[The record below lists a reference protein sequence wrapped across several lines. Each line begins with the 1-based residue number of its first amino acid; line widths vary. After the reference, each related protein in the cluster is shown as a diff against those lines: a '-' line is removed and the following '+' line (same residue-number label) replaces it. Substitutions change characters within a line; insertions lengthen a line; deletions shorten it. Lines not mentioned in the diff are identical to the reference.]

1 LITDFDFKIEV
12 VVNRLRNDEKILE
25 QLVCDKRIELRF
37 HDRLHETAESS
48 AMWAAYTSTSE
59 WIWLLGDDD
68 LATKGSIDHIKEL
81 ITVKEVAFWLLNVL
95 LVFEDVPLEYYRIG
109 PKPVQV
115 STAIKLWERCG
126 FFSVLTTISCFLLN
140 RSSIDIELFDEF
152 HEAQGVYSH
161 SFALLA
167 MLNNSQVGA
176 TDYFCVLRNEESSEN
191 IEYSLSRY
199 ADSRGVEF
207 KSIWNSGALKL
218 FELLS
223 EKIELSVSDL
233 VRYREIELIKDP
245 KNSYSSNS
253 DLKLLVSDSQSVMNR
268 SDPIKSQDTKISLA
282 SNLIFNAP
290 VRISL

>member
-1 LITDFDFKIEV
+1 MDFDFKIEV
-12 VVNRLRNDEKILE
+12 VVNRLKNDEKILE
-25 QLVCDKRIELRF
+25 QLVRDKRIELRF

-81 ITVKEVAFWLLNVL
+81 ITVKEIPFWLLNVL
-95 LVFEDVPLEYYRIG
+95 LVFEDTPLEYYRIG

-126 FFSVLTTISCFLLN
+126 FFSILTTISCFLLK
-140 RSSIDIELFDEF
+140 RSSIDIELFEEF
-152 HEAQGVYSH
+152 HEVQGIYSH

-167 MLNNSQVGA
+167 MFNNSQVGA
-176 TDYFCVLRNEESSEN
+176 TDFFCVLRNEENIDN
-191 IEYSLSRY
+191 IESSLSHY
-199 ADSRGVEF
+199 AESREVEF
-207 KSIWNSGALKL
+207 KSIWKSGALKL

-223 EKIELSVSDL
+223 EKIELSVSEL
-233 VRYREIELIKDP
+233 VQFREIELIKDS
-245 KNSYSSNS
+245 KNSYASNS
-253 DLKLLVSDSQSVMNR
+253 DLKILVSDSQSVMNR
-268 SDPIKSQDTKISLA
+268 FDPIKSKERKIQSA
-282 SNLIFNAP
+282 SNLILNAP